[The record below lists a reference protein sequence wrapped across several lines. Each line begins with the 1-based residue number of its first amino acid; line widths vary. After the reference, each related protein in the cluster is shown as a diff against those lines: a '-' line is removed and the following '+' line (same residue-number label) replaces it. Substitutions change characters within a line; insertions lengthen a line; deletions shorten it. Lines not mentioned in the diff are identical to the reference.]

1 MGKRIRHD
9 YTEEFKLEVMSYFC
23 SHREDRVHTCERFGL
38 NKSTLKDWVNKY
50 VYGNKDV
57 SLQTRKEKMEQLEQ
71 QKTAVTEESL
81 RKKIGELE
89 RSLEFERMRSRAF
102 EKLIEIAEREEGISI
117 LKKGGAR
124 Q

>member
-23 SHREDRVHTCERFGL
+23 SHMEDRVHTCERFGL
-38 NKSTLKDWVNKY
+38 SKSTLKDWVNRY
-50 VYGNKDV
+50 VYVEKDV

-81 RKKIGELE
+81 RERIGELE

-102 EKLIEIAEREEGISI
+102 EKLISVHP
-117 LKKGGAR
+117 KKLTSHLVNHGKN
-124 Q
+124 